1 MLEKCMPLWRDAH
14 FQDKMEKQH
23 MLGPLLDVQDT
34 TATTTAATTATLQ
47 LQLQPQQQVQ
57 RQPTLQQLQ
66 LQLQLHYTSFTHHNN
81 YTNYMTPRRTTLD

>member
-57 RQPTLQQLQ
+57 RQ
-66 LQLQLHYTSFTHHNN
+66 LHYNN
-81 YTNYMTPRRTTLD
+81 YSYSYNYTTLVSPITIITLIT